1 MASATILL
9 AYTARKDPLSLAV
22 AIIYGACSTLL
33 FTAST
38 LYHLNKK
45 EENERSVWRTI
56 DHMSIYI
63 MIAGT
68 YTPICALVF
77 NNVWGITIVSV
88 QWGLAIAGF
97 LSEMFWIR
105 RPRWLSTGLYLAMG
119 WVVFS
124 AIVPLVKGLSCS
136 SLVLFGS
143 GGFAYS
149 VGALIYVLKKPNPIP
164 GIYGFHE
171 IFHTLVLVANSLY
184 FVMIYKIING

>member
-1 MASATILL
+1 
-9 AYTARKDPLSLAV
+9 
-22 AIIYGACSTLL
+22 
-33 FTAST
+33 
-38 LYHLNKK
+38 
-45 EENERSVWRTI
+45 
-56 DHMSIYI
+56 

-77 NNVWGITIVSV
+77 NNVWGITIISV

-124 AIVPLVKGLSCS
+124 AIVPLVKGLSSS
-136 SLVLFGS
+136 SLILFVL
-143 GGFAYS
+143 GGIAYS
-149 VGALIYVLKKPNPIP
+149 AGALIYALKKPNPIP

-171 IFHTLVLVANSLY
+171 IFHTLVVVANGLY